1 MSTTYCFAIPDIS
14 CPTCVNAVTSTLKP
28 SLLTRINK
36 TITIL
41 DVQVNLSCKQ
51 LTVVVNEGD
60 LQADDVMTLLN
71 VELGAIGFPCSK
83 IISYASHAS
92 SNATINTSWLL
103 GFAGVGLGLVLLILP
118 LVLSPLSL
126 VSMAYIGAASVALT
140 LALGAKSYKKAAV
153 LLFNGGYLHMD
164 TLFAVSTLTALTASV
179 AAFFIPGLPMM
190 FEAGLLIFG
199 FRHIG
204 AAIRDSLERR
214 MELKTRFQD
223 RPGKIVK
230 KVCRNGVVEDVPI
243 DDITIGDLVL
253 IEAGTMVPVDGV
265 CETGTGLVYTTI
277 DSGSLDPE
285 WRNPASKLSAG
296 MRLETGVIHMRVSAP
311 ASQSLLARMDAS
323 VNESLKA
330 KETSS
335 WETNADKMLHYFI
348 PTVFALAI
356 LSGVIA
362 GVFFTPAMAIQCI
375 VAVLVSACPCT
386 LGLVTGMAVQ
396 VGMKKA
402 ADHDMVFKSTKKL
415 EEVDEIQH
423 VVFDLHGTLTTSTP
437 VVTSFKPSMCTEE
450 AFFKYLVMI
459 EEHSKKA
466 MGMAIYNYALHQAT
480 SAVIKLTKNAI
491 DDSNISGLKAT
502 INDENFVVGDAQM
515 MKDNAIPLDETQP
528 LRSDETIIYLA
539 RGKDVL
545 GYLILQR
552 PLRREAGAVINA
564 LINMGKQVHI
574 CTGAEEHSA
583 ERYRRSLKIP
593 VECLRFKMSPSG
605 KVDYIATLQKNG
617 ARVAMIGDEEND
629 APAIAQSD
637 FGVAMPTDSDVNTT
651 GRLADAESK
660 INSLYPIIAAFEVS
674 QQTARNIQQNL
685 MFSLS
690 YNIAAMLLP
699 VGLLFATGIALSP
712 GVGVVLMILQTS
724 LILLNTQRF
733 KRQDLLYLKQAREE
747 GRAVIGESSYSLIK
761 SATSMPD
768 YQAAPP
774 SPPTPA
780 SGRRESWSAVDRDTN
795 IPCVPNSAGFANGH
809 S

>member
-14 CPTCVNAVTSTLKP
+14 CPMCVQAVTSTLK
-28 SLLTRINK
+28 SRINK

-51 LTVVVNEGD
+51 LTVVVNEGG

-71 VELGAIGFPCSK
+71 AELNAIGFPCRK
-83 IISYASHAS
+83 IISHASQVS

-103 GFAGVGLGLVLLILP
+103 GFAGVGTGLVLLMLP
-118 LVLSPLSL
+118 FVMGPLSS
-126 VSMAYIGAASVALT
+126 VAMAYIGAASVALT
-140 LALGAKSYKKAAV
+140 LALGAKSYKKAAA

-204 AAIRDSLERR
+204 EAIRDSLERR
-214 MELKTRFQD
+214 MELKACFQD
-223 RPGKIVK
+223 RPLKIVK
-230 KVCRNGVVEDVPI
+230 KVSVNGVVEDVPI

-265 CETGTGLVYTTI
+265 CETGTGLIYTTM

-285 WRNPASKLSAG
+285 WLKPTNKLSAG
-296 MRLETGVIHMRVSAP
+296 MILETGVIHMRVSAP

-362 GVFFTPAMAIQCI
+362 GFFFSAAMAIQCI

-386 LGLVTGMAVQ
+386 LGLVTGVAVQ

-415 EEVDEIQH
+415 EEVNEIQH

-437 VVTSFKPSMCTEE
+437 IVTSFKPLMCTEE

-466 MGMAIYNYALHQAT
+466 MGMAIYKYALNKAT
-480 SAVIKLTKNAI
+480 GAVIRLTKNAI
-491 DDSNISGLKAT
+491 DDTNISGLKAT
-502 INDENFVVGDAQM
+502 INDENYVVGDAQM
-515 MKDNAIPLDETQP
+515 MRDNEIPLDETIP
-528 LRSDETIIYLA
+528 LSLDETIIYLA
-539 RGKDVL
+539 CGKAVL
-545 GYLILQR
+545 GHLILQR

-564 LINMGKQVHI
+564 LIKMGKQVHI

-583 ERYRRSLKIP
+583 MRYGRRLGIP
-593 VECLRFKMSPSG
+593 VEHLHCKMSPGG

-629 APAIAQSD
+629 SPAIAKSD
-637 FGVAMPTDSDVNTT
+637 FGVAMPTDGDVNTT

-660 INSLYPIIAAFEVS
+660 INSLYSIVAAFEVS
-674 QQTARNIQQNL
+674 QQTATNIQQNL

-690 YNIAAMLLP
+690 YNLAAMLLP
-699 VGLLFATGIALSP
+699 VSLLFATGIALSP

-724 LILLNTQRF
+724 LILLNTERF

-747 GRAVIGESSYSLIK
+747 GRAVIGESSYSLIN
-761 SATSMPD
+761 SLTSIPD

-774 SPPTPA
+774 LAPTPA
-780 SGRRESWSAVDRDTN
+780 SGRLAVNRDTN
-795 IPCVPNSAGFANGH
+795 IPCVLNSEGFANSH
-809 S
+809 L

>member
-14 CPTCVNAVTSTLKP
+14 CPTCANAVTSTLKP

-60 LQADDVMTLLN
+60 LLADDVMSMLN
-71 VELGAIGFPCSK
+71 VELDAIGFPCRK
-83 IISYASHAS
+83 MISPTSQVS
-92 SNATINTSWLL
+92 SNASWLL
-103 GFAGVGLGLVLLILP
+103 GFAGVISGLVLLMLP
-118 LVLSPLSL
+118 LVMGPISW
-126 VSMAYIGAASVALT
+126 VSMAYIGATSVALT

-153 LLFNGGYLHMD
+153 LLLNGGYLHMD

-179 AAFFIPGLPMM
+179 AAFFIPTLPMM

-204 AAIRDSLERR
+204 DAIRDSLERR
-214 MELKTRFQD
+214 MELKARFQD
-223 RPGKIVK
+223 RPLKIVK
-230 KVCRNGVVEDVPI
+230 RVCPNGVVEDVPI

-265 CETGTGLVYTTI
+265 CETGTGLIYTTI

-285 WRNPASKLSAG
+285 LFKPASKLSAG

-311 ASQSLLARMDAS
+311 ASQSLLARMDTS
-323 VNESLKA
+323 VNESLKS
-330 KETSS
+330 KEKSS
-335 WETNADKMLHYFI
+335 WETNADQMLHYFI

-362 GVFFTPAMAIQCI
+362 GFFFTPAMAIQCL

-386 LGLVTGMAVQ
+386 LGLVTGVAVQ

-402 ADHDMVFKSTKKL
+402 ADHDIVFKSTKKL

-423 VVFDLHGTLTTSTP
+423 VVFDLHGTLTTSNP
-437 VVTSFKPSMCTEE
+437 VVTSFRRLMGTDD

-466 MGMAIYNYALHQAT
+466 MGMAIYNYARNKVT

-502 INDENFVVGDAQM
+502 INDENYVVGDAQM
-515 MKDNAIPLDETQP
+515 MKDNAIPLDETKP
-528 LRSDETIIYLA
+528 LSADETIIYLA
-539 RGKDVL
+539 RGKAVL
-545 GYLILQR
+545 GHLILQR
-552 PLRREAGAVINA
+552 PLRPEAGAVINT
-564 LINMGKQVHI
+564 LIKMGKQVHI

-583 ERYRRSLKIP
+583 KRYAERLGIP
-593 VECLRFKMSPSG
+593 VEYLHFKMSPG
-605 KVDYIATLQKNG
+605 AKVAYIATLQENG

-629 APAIAQSD
+629 SPAIAKSD
-637 FGVAMPTDSDVNTT
+637 FGVAMPTDGDVNTT

-660 INSLYPIIAAFEVS
+660 INSLYPIVAAFEVS
-674 QQTARNIQQNL
+674 QQTATNIQQNL
-685 MFSLS
+685 IFSLS

-712 GVGVVLMILQTS
+712 GLGVVLMILQTS
-724 LILLNTQRF
+724 MILLNTERF

-747 GRAVIGESSYSLIK
+747 GSAVIGESSYSLIK
-761 SATSMPD
+761 SRTSMPD

-774 SPPTPA
+774 SPPTPS
-780 SGRRESWSAVDRDTN
+780 SGRRECASTVDRDTN
-795 IPCVPNSAGFANGH
+795 IPCVPNSEGFANGH
-809 S
+809 L